1 MKVNSKIKLVT
12 LSVSLLMSVNA
23 MAGLGGLR
31 VNSGL
36 GQPFSASVTVTGEE
50 AKELLNGGKVSLS
63 DSRLRA
69 SVQKSGNNA
78 IVNIRTSSAIND
90 PVMIFQMGVGSQ
102 ARQYTAIIDPPGYR
116 AGSNG
121 RANNGN
127 NNAQATPEPTPSTNQ
142 TQSASSNNRMPVLVQ
157 PSTGVPS
164 SASSG
169 SSEAAEPS
177 SGSSTSQA
185 AEQSNTQRQQA
196 APSAKL
202 KRGSRYQAKSGET
215 LNAIAAKA
223 RPSGLSLEETKR
235 AIIRANPHLF
245 RKGNVNRALTGAS
258 LYIPTTTELNRLGRR
273 PVQAHAP
280 AGAAVPMGV
289 PSQDV
294 NEPSTTDNET
304 TASAPTAPAAS
315 AAASEAAP
323 QAAIASATAASSAA
337 SDVASEAVASEASV
351 VVQAVQ
357 PPVVEQQPMPDEA
370 IDDGIPWQAIVF
382 GSVGLV
388 ALLILLKILS
398 KRKAGAGKAKP
409 APEGEE
415 TDPFKP
421 RDGIRTHQPVAQ
433 PSNPQAPLTKAEA
446 AALMAAEAEKEAE
459 NFDDDDI
466 FFTEVANVNDA
477 KNEFDDFNL
486 DALDLDKQQAGIVS
500 SAITNDKETKS
511 RQNADWDKIESTE
524 SVFEPDEFDDIK
536 PASQPAA
543 AVSLSKPSAASDDFN
558 LDDFDIDIN
567 QTMPTAGKPAA
578 PAAEVSLAKPVAASD
593 DFNLDDFDIDIN
605 QTMPTAGKPAA
616 PAAEVSLAKPAATSD
631 DFNLD
636 DFDIDINQTM
646 PTAGKPAAPAAEVSL
661 AKPAAAQDDF
671 NLDDFYSDVNPAM
684 SAASKPA
691 TPEAEPV
698 IEFEPLDF
706 SHTNDL
712 SSTTP
717 AKPVVEEPKEP
728 ERISWA
734 SSTPREPSKPVFF
747 DLAKDHPEPIVI
759 QTGNNATPA
768 KPAVAPVVQEPVQE
782 KAAEVKP
789 APILEPKPKAPET
802 LDISDIQF
810 DSFEL
815 AVEKPATPVVEP
827 VVEKPAAPVVEP
839 VVEKPVAPVV
849 EPVVEKP
856 VAPVVEPVVEKPVAP
871 VVEPVVEKPVAP
883 VVEPVVEKPAA
894 PVVEPVVEKPVAPV
908 VESVVEKPAAPV
920 VEPVVEKPAA
930 PVVEPMVEKPV
941 VMPVFDAVE
950 LEEVQPAA
958 KPVAEKPAPSV
969 LDFEVETPEIPEPVV
984 MQTVAP
990 KATPVAPAPEPT
1002 IATVGSTDIAGF
1014 SLLEETKSDEVVSQP
1029 VVDNTLSWGNG
1040 DDDMDVVAVEAVAAE
1055 APTSAVEWGDIQVE
1069 VGSSHVTEPGFVSES
1084 VGMTAPLE
1092 AKYELA
1098 EMYIEIGDPD
1108 AARETLFE
1116 LIEESTGEIQAKSQ
1130 ALLNTLN

>member
-578 PAAEVSLAKPVAASD
+578 PAAEVSLAKP
-593 DFNLDDFDIDIN
+593 
-605 QTMPTAGKPAA
+605 
-616 PAAEVSLAKPAATSD
+616 AATSD

-815 AVEKPATPVVEP
+815 AVEKPAT
-827 VVEKPAAPVVEP
+827 
-839 VVEKPVAPVV
+839 
-849 EPVVEKP
+849 
-856 VAPVVEPVVEKPVAP
+856 
-871 VVEPVVEKPVAP
+871 P